1 LTQGGNVL
9 DGISDAAL
17 TGFGTAALM
26 FLLFAVGF
34 LRGNVFSSKQVKEL
48 KANLEAMRDQ
58 WKEIALKNEAALR
71 LRDEADRRVAIETA
85 RTTAHAIESIQHAAG
100 GDPFVS
106 QRSEDPDGPDRGEV
120 TD

>member
-1 LTQGGNVL
+1 ML

-17 TGFGTAALM
+17 TGFGTAALL
-26 FLLFAVGF
+26 FLLLVIAWT
-34 LRGNVFSSKQVKEL
+34 RGRVFSAGQVKEM

-85 RTTAHAIESIQHAAG
+85 RTAAHAVESIQRAAG
-100 GDPFVS
+100 GDAHVPS
-106 QRSEDPDGPDRGEV
+106 RPEDTYGPDRSPV
-120 TD
+120 PD

>member
-1 LTQGGNVL
+1 ML

-26 FLLFAVGF
+26 FIMFAVGF
-34 LRGNVFSSKQVKEL
+34 LRGNIFSSKQVKEL
-48 KANLEAMRDQ
+48 KSNLEAMRDQ

-100 GDPFVS
+100 GDPFVPS
-106 QRSEDPDGPDRGEV
+106 RPEDTYGPDRSTV
-120 TD
+120 ID